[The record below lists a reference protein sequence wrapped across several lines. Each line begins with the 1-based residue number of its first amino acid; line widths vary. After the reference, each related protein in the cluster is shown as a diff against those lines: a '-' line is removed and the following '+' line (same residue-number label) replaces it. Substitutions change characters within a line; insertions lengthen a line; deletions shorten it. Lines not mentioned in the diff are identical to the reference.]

1 MINPFPLVWAIM
13 RRHAVVSIT
22 FVLLIALA
30 VGIGAA
36 ITAQERALRSGSA
49 RASDKFDLIVGA
61 PGSQIDLLLR
71 VVFLQPGAVE
81 LLAGE
86 PERKLLSDQKADFVA
101 PIGFGDS
108 YEGHPIVGTIPQLV
122 MHLSGEQLAEGRNF
136 ETPLEAVIGADTDLK
151 LGDVFHATHGEE
163 EIQGEEH
170 EHEHEQSITVV
181 GRMAPTGTPWDR
193 AILTPI
199 ELTWMVHELGNG
211 HGDAPLEKVGP
222 PFDLDTVP
230 GIPAAVVKPKTVAG
244 AYGLRGEYRT
254 PQTTAFFPAEVLVQ
268 LYELIG
274 DVRVVMSGLAI
285 ATEVLLVAA
294 ISALSAA
301 ALWEWRQ
308 SWPGRPSPT
317 AMLATASNRRCHL
330 FVTTCRGS
338 AAQRSCQNNRYLLSV
353 FKRYLLTDLKD
364 ISLTGRKRYRLDE
377 IRDIP
382 EKAGHG
388 PPQEV
393 RRGHGCPFRRRD
405 LRADQKRPHER

>member
-86 PERKLLSDQKADFVA
+86 PERKLLGDQKADFVA

-151 LGDVFHATHGEE
+151 LGDVFHARRKR
-163 EIQGEEH
+163 
-170 EHEHEQSITVV
+170 
-181 GRMAPTGTPWDR
+181 GRRR
-193 AILTPI
+193 ARPCYRQR
-199 ELTWMVHELGNG
+199 H
-211 HGDAPLEKVGP
+211 DAARHRRHHDPVAAA
-222 PFDLDTVP
+222 DLD
-230 GIPAAVVKPKTVAG
+230 ARHDRH
-244 AYGLRGEYRT
+244 GLRAHREGAGSGGSR
-254 PQTTAFFPAEVLVQ
+254 PA
-268 LYELIG
+268 
-274 DVRVVMSGLAI
+274 
-285 ATEVLLVAA
+285 T
-294 ISALSAA
+294 
-301 ALWEWRQ
+301 
-308 SWPGRPSPT
+308 
-317 AMLATASNRRCHL
+317 
-330 FVTTCRGS
+330 
-338 AAQRSCQNNRYLLSV
+338 
-353 FKRYLLTDLKD
+353 
-364 ISLTGRKRYRLDE
+364 LTGR
-377 IRDIP
+377 
-382 EKAGHG
+382 H
-388 PPQEV
+388 
-393 RRGHGCPFRRRD
+393 
-405 LRADQKRPHER
+405 

>member
-1 MINPFPLVWAIM
+1 VINPFPLVWAIM

-71 VVFLQPGAVE
+71 VVFLQQGAVE

-86 PERKLLSDQKADFVA
+86 PERKLLGETQADFVA

-108 YEGHPIVGTIPQLV
+108 YEGQPIVGTIPQLV
-122 MHLSGEQLAEGRNF
+122 MHLSGDQLAEGRNF
-136 ETPLEAVIGADTDLK
+136 ETPLEAVVGANASLK
-151 LGDVFHATHGEE
+151 LGDVFHATHGEQ
-163 EIQGEEH
+163 EIEGEEH

-294 ISALSAA
+294 ILAGILMLMRLYRQRFAVLRALGASRTYVLAVAWTFSFGLIAIGSLLGLAVAA
-301 ALWEWRQ
+301 ALVGVVSGIFSEA
-308 SWPGRPSPT
+308 SGI
-317 AMLATASNRRCHL
+317 AMTASIGWTEIGLALTLTAVGAVLAILPAALLYRRPVVEAL
-330 FVTTCRGS
+330 RS
-338 AAQRSCQNNRYLLSV
+338 A
-353 FKRYLLTDLKD
+353 
-364 ISLTGRKRYRLDE
+364 
-377 IRDIP
+377 
-382 EKAGHG
+382 
-388 PPQEV
+388 
-393 RRGHGCPFRRRD
+393 
-405 LRADQKRPHER
+405 

>member
-1 MINPFPLVWAIM
+1 VINPFPLVWAIM

-86 PERKLLSDQKADFVA
+86 PERKLLGDQKADFVA

-294 ISALSAA
+294 ILAGILMLMRLYRQRFAVLRALGASRTYVLAVAWTFSFGLIAIGSLLGLAVAA
-301 ALWEWRQ
+301 ALVGVVSGIFSRA
-308 SWPGRPSPT
+308 SGI
-317 AMLATASNRRCHL
+317 AMTASIGWTEIGLALTLAAVGAVLSILPAALLYRRPVVEAL
-330 FVTTCRGS
+330 RS
-338 AAQRSCQNNRYLLSV
+338 A
-353 FKRYLLTDLKD
+353 
-364 ISLTGRKRYRLDE
+364 
-377 IRDIP
+377 
-382 EKAGHG
+382 
-388 PPQEV
+388 
-393 RRGHGCPFRRRD
+393 
-405 LRADQKRPHER
+405 